1 MQILGVS
8 CSLVLRGVML
18 SNYAVARARV
28 SGWGPVSSVGCRL
41 HLEGARLHSCEIRE
55 GGFGEANT
63 GCVVKEE
70 LLEGGANFREVL
82 DTEEGFKEGGRN
94 ELAAMQMLPG
104 LWT

>member
-1 MQILGVS
+1 MGGRSAQWAAA
-8 CSLVLRGVML
+8 CTWRGHGCTAVR
-18 SNYAVARARV
+18 YAR
-28 SGWGPVSSVGCRL
+28 GDL
-41 HLEGARLHSCEIRE
+41 
-55 GGFGEANT
+55 GEANT

-70 LLEGGANFREVL
+70 LLEGGANLREVL